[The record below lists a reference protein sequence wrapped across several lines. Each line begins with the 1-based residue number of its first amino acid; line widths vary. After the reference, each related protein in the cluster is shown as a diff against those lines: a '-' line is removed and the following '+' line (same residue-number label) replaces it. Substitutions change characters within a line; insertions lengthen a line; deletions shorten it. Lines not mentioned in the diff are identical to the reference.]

1 MKRVFGFF
9 VLAAMLLMT
18 VNQADALS
26 NRSKAAKGKV
36 LFVVTSHSE
45 KGSTGEK
52 TGYYL
57 SEVSHAWE
65 VIVNEGYEIDF
76 VSPKGGEAPVDGFD
90 LSDPVNKAFWENA
103 TYKAKISNTLKP
115 SEVKVRD
122 YVAIYFARGH
132 GTMWD
137 FADNKE
143 LQRLTRQIYEKNG
156 VVGAVCHGPSGLVN
170 VKLSNGKYL
179 VEGKRVNSFTDAEEK
194 ALKLET
200 VVPFMLETEMRK
212 RGAKFENSEMWQP
225 HVTVDGLLVTGQN
238 PASAKGVALEMVK
251 LLNGKK

>member
-1 MKRVFGFF
+1 
-9 VLAAMLLMT
+9 
-18 VNQADALS
+18 
-26 NRSKAAKGKV
+26 
-36 LFVVTSHSE
+36 
-45 KGSTGEK
+45 
-52 TGYYL
+52 
-57 SEVSHAWE
+57 
-65 VIVNEGYEIDF
+65 
-76 VSPKGGEAPVDGFD
+76 
-90 LSDPVNKAFWENA
+90 
-103 TYKAKISNTLKP
+103 
-115 SEVKVRD
+115 
-122 YVAIYFARGH
+122 
-132 GTMWD
+132 MWD

-251 LLNGKK
+251 LLDGKK